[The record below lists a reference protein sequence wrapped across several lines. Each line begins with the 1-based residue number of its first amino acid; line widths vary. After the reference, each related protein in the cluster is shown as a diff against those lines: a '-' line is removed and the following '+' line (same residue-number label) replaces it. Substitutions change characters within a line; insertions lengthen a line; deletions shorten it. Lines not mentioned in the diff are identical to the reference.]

1 MNFADCLK
9 LSTAPA
15 AAPAAAPTEAKPA
28 PSFKKSLA
36 KTGLGL
42 LGLAA
47 LPFLTGHAPSAPAI
61 KMVGALVA
69 ICGLAYVALKL
80 LAKRELSGAASPLKV
95 VARAS
100 LSPKNGVAILE
111 ADGRRYVV
119 AFGDGFTTVI
129 SGEPR

>member
-9 LSTAPA
+9 LSAPP
-15 AAPAAAPTEAKPA
+15 PAAAPTTESKSV
-28 PSFKKSLA
+28 PSLQKSLMKA
-36 KTGLGL
+36 GLGIVGL
-42 LGLAA
+42 LA

-69 ICGLAYVALKL
+69 ICGLAYLALRL
-80 LAKRELSGAASPLKV
+80 LAKRGLVTAADKSALKV

>member
-1 MNFADCLK
+1 MDFADCLK
-9 LSTAPA
+9 LSAPA
-15 AAPAAAPTEAKPA
+15 AAPAPDAKPA
-28 PSFKKSLA
+28 PSLKKSLLKA
-36 KTGLGL
+36 GLGVVGL
-42 LGLAA
+42 LA
-47 LPFLTGHAPSAPAI
+47 LPFATGHAPSSAAV
-61 KMVGALVA
+61 KVVGALVA
-69 ICGLAYVALKL
+69 ICGLAYVALRL
-80 LAKRELSGAASPLKV
+80 LAKRGLTSSAPSPLKV

>member
-9 LSTAPA
+9 LAPPT
-15 AAPAAAPTEAKPA
+15 PALASISGSKPSA
-28 PSFKKSLA
+28 SLKKSLA
-36 KTGLGL
+36 KAGLGL

-47 LPFLTGHAPSAPAI
+47 LPLLMGGAPSGPAI
-61 KMVGALVA
+61 RMLGGLVA
-69 ICGLAYVALKL
+69 VCGLAFVALRF
-80 LAKRELSGAASPLKV
+80 LANRTQAATAARDLKV

-111 ADGRRYVV
+111 ADGRRYLV

>member
-9 LSTAPA
+9 LPAPA
-15 AAPAAAPTEAKPA
+15 AATKVESKSA
-28 PSFKKSLA
+28 PSLKKSLA
-36 KTGLGL
+36 KAGLGV

-61 KMVGALVA
+61 KMVGALIA
-69 ICGLAYVALKL
+69 ICGLAYVALRL
-80 LAKRELSGAASPLKV
+80 LAKRGLAGAAHSDLKV

-111 ADGRRYVV
+111 ADGRRYLL